1 MIIPNPRKDFMAAS
15 GADPPCP
22 WLLSVAVLQNVN
34 GYSTSSQL
42 HKSWQ
47 VSKSPRIRTE
57 TEPQAAT
64 AWSQTLLFP
73 RNWSQHLGSIQ
84 VDRGDAKTNLALMAI
99 TFVWLH
105 PLHPFTECLSPN
117 CADTHP
123 SFTVSASITSSFSY
137 RARASVHVLAMS
149 VCKHTSNCMK
159 TNIPEYYAHIRR
171 MHTCMSHPFSRGKS
185 TFFSTNLVGVL
196 CVLLTDMFYT
206 SEKPSGLSWG
216 DNPHT
221 ESHQMFFWLPL
232 AKREGPKHCL
242 NNDVSHKWKKLAVM
256 SAQRIDVLRIEE
268 SAL

>member
-1 MIIPNPRKDFMAAS
+1 MAAF

-47 VSKSPRIRTE
+47 VSKSPKIRE

-137 RARASVHVLAMS
+137 WARASVHVLAMS
-149 VCKHTSNCMK
+149 LCKHTSNCMK

-171 MHTCMSHPFSRGKS
+171 MHTCMSHPFSRG
-185 TFFSTNLVGVL
+185 FSVPSSAEIWLVFYV
-196 CVLLTDMFYT
+196 VLLTDNRFMPL
-206 SEKPSGLSWG
+206 K
-216 DNPHT
+216 N
-221 ESHQMFFWLPL
+221 HQVWVGEIIPTLR
-232 AKREGPKHCL
+232 AT
-242 NNDVSHKWKKLAVM
+242 VM

-268 SAL
+268 SAQRNFQMIVGLI